1 MSWAGKPSSKQ
12 KTAASLKSRTAPHP
26 MPKLRAENPS
36 GIPTEV
42 IKQISREGLSSD
54 PVAFNARLQ
63 ELLTA
68 YKLNGG

>member
-1 MSWAGKPSSKQ
+1 MAWPGKPSPKQ
-12 KTAASLKSRTAPHP
+12 KTMASIRSRTALKPL
-26 MPKLRAENPS
+26 PKSTFDNPN
-36 GIPTEV
+36 GVPTEV

-63 ELLTA
+63 ELLSA